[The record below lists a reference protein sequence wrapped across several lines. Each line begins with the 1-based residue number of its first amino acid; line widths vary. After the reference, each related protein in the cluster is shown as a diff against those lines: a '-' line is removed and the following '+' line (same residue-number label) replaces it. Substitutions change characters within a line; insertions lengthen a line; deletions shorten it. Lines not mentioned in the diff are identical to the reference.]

1 MNKAPICDRGFIFES
16 YREKKH
22 VHEGRFGNQ
31 IVSHPAVCIC
41 NLRWQQCFCRWC
53 VLTANSVHLLSAT
66 CGDTFLLGVD
76 VGIKPLFWFWCFHIF
91 TMYYCCYVKLL
102 VIFLVLQLV
111 DQGLLLVY
119 VMLQFMDDLP
129 QFSNLLLLLLDYTH
143 LWCYLMRL
151 HRFSMI
157 SVSFAFM
164 LLTCFRLR

>member
-1 MNKAPICDRGFIFES
+1 
-16 YREKKH
+16 
-22 VHEGRFGNQ
+22 
-31 IVSHPAVCIC
+31 
-41 NLRWQQCFCRWC
+41 
-53 VLTANSVHLLSAT
+53 
-66 CGDTFLLGVD
+66 
-76 VGIKPLFWFWCFHIF
+76 
-91 TMYYCCYVKLL
+91 MYYCCYVKLL

-157 SVSFAFM
+157 SVSFAF
-164 LLTCFRLR
+164 RI

>member
-1 MNKAPICDRGFIFES
+1 
-16 YREKKH
+16 
-22 VHEGRFGNQ
+22 
-31 IVSHPAVCIC
+31 
-41 NLRWQQCFCRWC
+41 
-53 VLTANSVHLLSAT
+53 
-66 CGDTFLLGVD
+66 
-76 VGIKPLFWFWCFHIF
+76 
-91 TMYYCCYVKLL
+91 MYYCCYVKLL

-157 SVSFAFM
+157 SVSFAFIM
-164 LLTCFRLR
+164 FTSLSLW